1 MAMKTS
7 HKNAKARLFE
17 VETNVLKTFCE
28 EHPSEVTLR
37 VLNILRREAWDEYIN
52 LDFNPSWYK
61 PDQLARFRA
70 DYQAVSMLKK
80 SMLIPIA
87 VDKRQVALETFKKAE
102 RQCELANERILA
114 WGCNPNEYPELIEIV
129 AKAQSIIRHILGP
142 LDESSLAYV
151 QSHCRFGPGS
161 TRSVSRRP
169 TQGRKFDNPRPT
181 ATPRVAEF
189 LKPLLPTL
197 WADRLVKVDLQAA
210 SKITTVPKSAKTD
223 RTIGIEPDLNIY
235 FQLGIG
241 ALIRN
246 RLCQFGVNLAKQADR
261 NAALASQAHVLGL
274 ATIDLSSASDCV
286 NRSLVELLL
295 PEEWRHL
302 LRIAR
307 TDYYE
312 LDGAVKPFHKWSSMG
327 NGYTFELETLIFLAL
342 GRACGDR
349 RAVSYGDDI
358 IIKAECAQTL
368 LTALNFLGFSVN
380 SEKTFLTG
388 LFFESCGTDWF
399 CGVNVRPFFLRG
411 NPEKLLEDYDPQ
423 KPDPAFLAVLYQ
435 YANSISVAAH
445 RSNCGLGRNRR
456 YFSSWRS
463 VYKSAPPTSR
473 LRIPAGFNT
482 SGGFESDWDECSHLS
497 SSNFQYLAFEPLR
510 GHVRGD
516 WGPLLAWFS
525 GCEARR
531 PTSLSRDRVT
541 PSRAGL
547 RSLALCLADTELKAD
562 SYHRDGETYRGEG
575 SHKIKI
581 GSCFAW
587 PNRGPWL

>member
-1 MAMKTS
+1 MKTS
-7 HKNAKARLFE
+7 HTNAKARLFE

-37 VLNILRREAWDEYIN
+37 VLNILRRNAWDEYIDF
-52 LDFNPSWYK
+52 DFNPSRYG
-61 PDQLARFRA
+61 PDEIARLRA

-87 VDKRQVALETFKKAE
+87 VDKRQKALDTFTKAE
-102 RQCELANERILA
+102 LQCEKANDRILS
-114 WGCNPNEYPELIEIV
+114 WGSNPNEYPELIEIV

-142 LDESSLAYV
+142 LDEDSLSYV

-169 TQGRKFDNPRPT
+169 TQGRKFDNPRPM

-189 LKPLLPTL
+189 LSPLLPIM
-197 WADRLVKVDLQAA
+197 WADRLVRVELQAA

-235 FQLGIG
+235 LQLGIG

-246 RLCQFGVNLAKQADR
+246 RLCQHGVNLAKQADR
-261 NAALASQAHVLGL
+261 NAVLASQAHLLGL
-274 ATIDLSSASDCV
+274 STIDLSSASDCV

-312 LDGAVKPFHKWSSMG
+312 LDGVVKPFHKWSSMG

-342 GRACGDR
+342 ARASGDP

-358 IIKAECAQTL
+358 IVKSDCAPTL

-380 SEKTFLTG
+380 SEKTYLTG
-388 LFFESCGTDWF
+388 LFFESCGSDWF
-399 CGVNVRPFFLRG
+399 CGINVRPFFLRG
-411 NPEKLLEDYDPQ
+411 NPEKLEENYDPK
-423 KPDPAFLAVLYQ
+423 KPDAAYLAVLYQ
-435 YANSISVAAH
+435 YANSISVAAY
-445 RSNCGLGRNRR
+445 RSNRGFGRDHR

-463 VYKSAPPTSR
+463 VYKSAPPSAR

-482 SGGFESDWDECSHLS
+482 SGGFESDWDECSHPS
-497 SSNFQYLAFEPLR
+497 ASTFQYLAFEPSR

-525 GCEARR
+525 SCEARD
-531 PTSLSRDRVT
+531 PGILSRGRVT
-541 PSRAGL
+541 SSVASL
-547 RSLALCLADTELKAD
+547 RSLALRLADVELKTD
-562 SYHRDGETYRGEG
+562 SYHLDGETYRGEG

-587 PNRGPWL
+587 ANRGPWS